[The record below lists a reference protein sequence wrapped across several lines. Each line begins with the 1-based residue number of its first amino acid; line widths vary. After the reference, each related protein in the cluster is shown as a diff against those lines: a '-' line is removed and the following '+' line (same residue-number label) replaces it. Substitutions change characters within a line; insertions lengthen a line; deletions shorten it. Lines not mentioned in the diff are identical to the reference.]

1 METML
6 AHVSTGIMHT
16 FMPMNILVM
25 IVGLAVGIVGGMLPG
40 ITVVTTIALCMPFT
54 FSMPVETALIALGAI
69 YCGASYGGANAAILI
84 NTPGQPGS
92 IATTFDGYPM
102 TRNGEAE
109 KGLFTALWASAYGG
123 VVGAVLLLLFFQP
136 LAKMALHFGSEAFFW
151 MAIFGLTTLAA
162 MAPGQVMKSL
172 FAGLLGLALSTVGLD
187 PADGFPRFT
196 FGAYAL
202 TQGFDMVVL
211 MTGLFSFSQMLY
223 LMESRDEY
231 IADFVKKPGVFMQVG
246 RYLFGRCKALM
257 MVSSVLG
264 TFIGGLPGA
273 GGSVAAIITYNE
285 AKRWSKHPE
294 KYGTGIIEGV
304 AVPESANNACVGGS
318 LVPLMALGI
327 PGSASAAVLMGGL
340 LAQGLTPG
348 PQLLENNAV
357 VAYTFIASLIVVNV
371 YMMLVGFGLAKVCA
385 SILDVPKRY
394 IIPSVITLSMLG
406 AYSLRNSLF
415 DVLVLLVSGGVAY
428 LCLKAK
434 VQPGSIALGVV
445 LGPIIEE
452 ALTTTSMRA
461 LSENSILD
469 LLVFKPLSMTFIV
482 LSIASLA
489 VPVIMQALKTRREGG
504 QGKHAVRS
512 RLRFNARNATQFDV
526 LLVGAITLGGVFFVA
541 QSLELS
547 GNAMVFPLVVFSGIV
562 VLGSAICLTR
572 LFEPAEAENEA
583 PTPVAIYGQIAITFA
598 LSLASYALISVLGF
612 YTAMFFCMV
621 TILGFL
627 AFGRGHEPVSARQV
641 MKLLGIALTVV
652 GVQYVCFS
660 WLLRVPTPGGVFI

>member
-6 AHVSTGIMHT
+6 VHVTTGIMHT
-16 FMPMNILVM
+16 FLPANIMVM
-25 IVGLAVGIVGGMLPG
+25 VVGLVVGIIGGMLPG
-40 ITVVTTIALCMPFT
+40 ITVVTAIALFVPFT
-54 FSMPVETALIALGAI
+54 FSMPAETALIALGAI

-92 IATTFDGYPM
+92 IATTFDGYPL
-102 TRNGEAE
+102 TRKGEAE

-123 VVGAVLLLLFFQP
+123 IVGAVLLLLFFQP
-136 LAKMALHFGSEAFFW
+136 LAKLALHFGSEAFFW

-162 MAPGQVMKSL
+162 MAPGHVMKSL
-172 FAGLLGLALSTVGLD
+172 FAGLLGLGLSTVGLD

-196 FGAYAL
+196 FDIYSL

-211 MTGLFSFSQMLY
+211 MTALFSFSQMLY
-223 LMESRDEY
+223 LMESREEY
-231 IADFVKKPGVFMQVG
+231 IAEFPKKPGVFLEVG
-246 RYLFGRCKALM
+246 RYLFGRCKILM
-257 MVSSVLG
+257 TVSSVLG

-285 AKRWSKHPE
+285 AKRWDKNPE
-294 KYGTGIIEGV
+294 RYGTGIIEGV

-357 VAYTFIASLIVVNV
+357 IAYTFIASLIMVNL
-371 YMMLVGFGLAKVCA
+371 YMILVGFGLAKVCA

-415 DVLVLLVSGGVAY
+415 DVLVLLLGGGGAY
-428 LCLKAK
+428 LCLKARI
-434 VQPGSIALGVV
+434 QPASIALGVV

-461 LSENSILD
+461 LSESSLLD
-469 LLVFKPLSMTFIV
+469 LLVFKPLSMTFIILSV
-482 LSIASLA
+482 LSLMVPLFMQYLKNRHLRASGQLA
-489 VPVIMQALKTRREGG
+489 PRARFVFIPRNV
-504 QGKHAVRS
+504 VR
-512 RLRFNARNATQFDV
+512 FDFIVVGV
-526 LLVGAITLGGVFFVA
+526 LTLIGAFFVYE
-541 QSLELS
+541 SLQLS
-547 GNAMVFPLVVFSGIV
+547 GNAMIFPLVVFAGLAGLG
-562 VLGSAICLTR
+562 VLICVTE
-572 LFEPAEAENEA
+572 LFEPAPETVEAI
-583 PTPVAIYGQIAITFA
+583 PFRTYGHIALYMVI
-598 LSLASYALISVLGF
+598 SLVVYALIPVLGF
-612 YTAMFFCMV
+612 YSSMLLCMLTMLSFATFYV
-621 TILGFL
+621 
-627 AFGRGHEPVSARQV
+627 Q
-641 MKLLGIALTVV
+641 KLPLTSHNLLKVV
-652 GVQYVCFS
+652 GVSAAVVGAQYACFS
-660 WLLRVPTPGGVFI
+660 WLLHVPTPTGVFV